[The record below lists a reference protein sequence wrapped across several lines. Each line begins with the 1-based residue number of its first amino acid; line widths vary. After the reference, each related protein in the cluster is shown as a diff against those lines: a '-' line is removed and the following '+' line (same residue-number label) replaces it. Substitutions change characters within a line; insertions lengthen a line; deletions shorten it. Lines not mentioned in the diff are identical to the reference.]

1 MCDFPRGL
9 NIKAEVSRYRSGLAS
24 APIAGFKVMHNKH
37 NLSLEDL
44 STLEEQN
51 WLNDQVKKRKTESLR
66 LLYLFIFYW
75 DQVFDAS
82 KPLDFSCSGVDHKHV
97 WRTYNGSHGT
107 QGKSVMKRCTVTYRM
122 ILWVCAV
129 CAVCAEVTTM
139 TVFCYFYVS
148 GSFFQQLFPQ
158 AAGRQGLRW
167 CEEMDKKGVFSLLC
181 NFNKCKLVSI
191 KDGAIDANWIELK
204 KIRLYIFLKR
214 KGKNK
219 LLTETCVTHL

>member
-66 LLYLFIFYW
+66 FLYLFIFYW

-129 CAVCAEVTTM
+129 CAGVTTM
-139 TVFCYFYVS
+139 TVFCSFMFQVHFFN
-148 GSFFQQLFPQ
+148 SFFHKQLV
-158 AAGRQGLRW
+158 AKGYDGVKRW
-167 CEEMDKKGVFSLLC
+167 TKKVFSFFFEILT
-181 NFNKCKLVSI
+181 N
-191 KDGAIDANWIELK
+191 ANRCRSKMVQLMQI
-204 KIRLYIFLKR
+204 
-214 KGKNK
+214 G
-219 LLTETCVTHL
+219 